1 MFSTAAPHPVVTPRI
16 DDGADPVVASLPVL
30 DEVPELAAALEVAR
44 RIDRLVAD
52 LVGRLLDLQAHDV
65 AEHTTGVPLEQ
76 WLAIVGRRTGADRR
90 MLLTTCEVLRRL
102 PSLRAAFL
110 SDGSVSWAQVRSLA
124 LRVERLPRHLD
135 DRLDAELARAIEGTA
150 DADPDALG
158 NAISWVLGALDPGPQ
173 QAEQR
178 VAEDHEFFAMQPR
191 LDGSGGRVWGEFGP
205 VGFATL
211 DAVLHDPGDRPAGRT
226 RAGFGHDPD
235 PDAAREAAT
244 SAGRARAARL
254 LELLEVGAA
263 TVAGASRSTAATA
276 GTDPIVGTGAVDDAG
291 AREGAEAG
299 DREHGPTPS
308 KPGRSLLVR
317 VELATLLD
325 RSALPATLLTTLT
338 GGRMWV
344 DAPTARRLADER
356 EVDLRLVVVDDTGA
370 VVGVGRKQRYAP
382 GWLRDATLALH
393 DTCSAPG
400 CRVAARLCQVDH
412 ARPWTPRTDRG
423 PGRTDIDQLAPL
435 CGTDN
440 HDKEAAGWRVAQ
452 HPDGSR
458 TWHHPRTGL
467 TTRTMPATW
476 RPPPRR
482 GP

>member
-1 MFSTAAPHPVVTPRI
+1 MSQRCGTVSPMFSTAAPHPVVTPRI

-211 DAVLHDPGDRPAGRT
+211 DAVLHDPADRPAGRT

-263 TVAGASRSTAATA
+263 TSAGATR
-276 GTDPIVGTGAVDDAG
+276 DDG
-291 AREGAEAG
+291 S
-299 DREHGPTPS
+299 PPP

-325 RSALPATLLTTLT
+325 RSELPATLLTTLT

-356 EVDLRLVVVDDTGA
+356 ELDLRLVVVDDMGA
-370 VVGVGRKQRYAP
+370 VVGVGRRQRYAP

-400 CRVAARLCQVDH
+400 CRVAARVCQVDH
-412 ARPWTPRTDRG
+412 ARPWTPHTDRG

-467 TTRTMPATW
+467 TTRTTPGTW